1 MAWSVIASRQGSAT
15 CFQIVL
21 VKNINSTPRVE
32 GINSQFGLHGALKSA
47 SEQLDLGKWAK
58 QNADLFPIASGQ

>member
-1 MAWSVIASRQGSAT
+1 M
-15 CFQIVL
+15 L
-21 VKNINSTPRVE
+21 VKNINSTHRVE